1 MDQQQQQQIAAILG
15 AAESGPFESL
25 IGQLMSASNE
35 QRAQAESL
43 FNLCRDLHPD
53 ALVIK
58 LASVL
63 HSSPSPDLRAMSA
76 VLLRKLLTHRGGG
89 DSDAPLWPRLS
100 PASQSSLKS
109 LLLSVLHREPDR
121 SIAKKVADTVSALA
135 VSLLPDA
142 AWPDLLPFLFHA
154 VSAPDTTP
162 RLQESALLVFAQI
175 AYVLAD
181 DASFVG
187 PHLPTLHSLL
197 LSALS
202 HPSSPDVRVAA
213 LSAAVNLVTSLESAA
228 DRNRLADLLP
238 AMMRTLTESLNSG
251 QEAAAQEALELLV
264 ELAGA
269 EPRFLR
275 RQLADV
281 VGAMLQISE
290 ADGLEEG
297 TRHLAIEFVITL
309 AEARE
314 RAPGMMRKLPQFVS
328 RLFAVLMKMLLDIED
343 DPAWHSAEVQ
353 DEDAGET
360 SNYGV
365 AQECLDRL
373 AIAVGGNTIVPVA
386 SELLPAYLAAPEW
399 QKHHAAL
406 ITLAQIAEG
415 CSKVMLK
422 NLEQVLTMVL
432 SSFQDPHP
440 RVRWAA
446 INAIGQLSTDLGPDL
461 QVQYHQRVL
470 PALASAMD
478 DFQNPRVQAHA
489 ASAVLNFCE
498 NCTPDILTPYLDGIV
513 GKLLV
518 LLQNGKQMVQ
528 EGALTALASVAD
540 SSQEHF
546 QKYYDAVMPYL
557 KVILMNATNK
567 SNRMLRAKSMEC
579 ISLVGMA
586 VGKEKFRDDAKQV
599 MEVLMALQG
608 SQMETDDPTTSYM
621 LQAWARLCKCL
632 GQDFLPYMSVVMPPL
647 LQSAQLK
654 PDVTIT
660 SADSDDEIED
670 SDDESVETITL
681 GDKRIGIRTSV
692 LEEKATACN
701 MLCCYVD
708 ELKEGFYP
716 WIDQV
721 APTLVPLLKFYFHE
735 EVRKAAVAA
744 MPELLRS
751 AKLAVEKGQAQGR
764 DETYV
769 KQLVDYIIPSLVEAL
784 QKEPETEI
792 CASMLD
798 SLNECMQ
805 LAGLLLSENQVRSIV
820 DQIKH
825 VITASAA
832 RKKERAERTKAEDFD
847 AEEEEMLKEEN
858 EQEEEVFDQ
867 VGDCLATLIKTFK
880 ASFLPFFDE
889 LSLYIT
895 PMLGKDKTAEE
906 RRIAICIFDDVAE
919 QCQEAALKYYDTYL
933 PFLLEACNDENADV
947 RQAAVYGVGVCAEF
961 GGSVFR
967 PLVGEALSRLN
978 NVIRHPD
985 AMHSENVMAYDNAV
999 SALGKICQFHRDGID
1014 AAKVFPAWL
1023 GCLPIKNDLIE
1034 AKIVHEQLCSM
1045 IERSDREL
1053 LGPNNQHIPKIVS
1066 VFAEVLCA
1074 GKDLATEQTI
1084 SRMIN
1089 LLKQIQQTLPP
1100 AVLAS
1105 TCHVD
1110 CNDLARSVDGFV
1122 NVHSVSESESE
1133 SEAWAIPLFLE
1144 SSMDSQ
1150 AKLAVVVKVMG
1161 RTGSRGQVTQVRVKF
1176 LDDQNRLIMRN
1187 VKGPVWF
1194 QATDLVYVYVAFS

>member
-76 VLLRKLLTHRGGG
+76 VLLRKLLTHRGGA

-162 RLQESALLVFAQI
+162 RLQESALLVFAQIAYESALLVFAQI

-406 ITLAQIAEG
+406 ITLAQIAEVLLS
-415 CSKVMLK
+415 CLQYVLLTRLIMT
-422 NLEQVLTMVL
+422 LTM
-432 SSFQDPHP
+432 
-440 RVRWAA
+440 
-446 INAIGQLSTDLGPDL
+446 
-461 QVQYHQRVL
+461 
-470 PALASAMD
+470 
-478 DFQNPRVQAHA
+478 
-489 ASAVLNFCE
+489 
-498 NCTPDILTPYLDGIV
+498 
-513 GKLLV
+513 
-518 LLQNGKQMVQ
+518 
-528 EGALTALASVAD
+528 
-540 SSQEHF
+540 QEHF

-599 MEVLMALQG
+599 QSLI
-608 SQMETDDPTTSYM
+608 SY
-621 LQAWARLCKCL
+621 
-632 GQDFLPYMSVVMPPL
+632 L
-647 LQSAQLK
+647 LILH
-654 PDVTIT
+654 
-660 SADSDDEIED
+660 
-670 SDDESVETITL
+670 L
-681 GDKRIGIRTSV
+681 
-692 LEEKATACN
+692 
-701 MLCCYVD
+701 
-708 ELKEGFYP
+708 
-716 WIDQV
+716 
-721 APTLVPLLKFYFHE
+721 
-735 EVRKAAVAA
+735 
-744 MPELLRS
+744 
-751 AKLAVEKGQAQGR
+751 
-764 DETYV
+764 
-769 KQLVDYIIPSLVEAL
+769 
-784 QKEPETEI
+784 
-792 CASMLD
+792 
-798 SLNECMQ
+798 
-805 LAGLLLSENQVRSIV
+805 
-820 DQIKH
+820 
-825 VITASAA
+825 
-832 RKKERAERTKAEDFD
+832 
-847 AEEEEMLKEEN
+847 
-858 EQEEEVFDQ
+858 
-867 VGDCLATLIKTFK
+867 
-880 ASFLPFFDE
+880 
-889 LSLYIT
+889 
-895 PMLGKDKTAEE
+895 
-906 RRIAICIFDDVAE
+906 
-919 QCQEAALKYYDTYL
+919 
-933 PFLLEACNDENADV
+933 
-947 RQAAVYGVGVCAEF
+947 
-961 GGSVFR
+961 
-967 PLVGEALSRLN
+967 
-978 NVIRHPD
+978 
-985 AMHSENVMAYDNAV
+985 
-999 SALGKICQFHRDGID
+999 
-1014 AAKVFPAWL
+1014 
-1023 GCLPIKNDLIE
+1023 
-1034 AKIVHEQLCSM
+1034 
-1045 IERSDREL
+1045 
-1053 LGPNNQHIPKIVS
+1053 
-1066 VFAEVLCA
+1066 
-1074 GKDLATEQTI
+1074 
-1084 SRMIN
+1084 
-1089 LLKQIQQTLPP
+1089 
-1100 AVLAS
+1100 
-1105 TCHVD
+1105 
-1110 CNDLARSVDGFV
+1110 
-1122 NVHSVSESESE
+1122 
-1133 SEAWAIPLFLE
+1133 
-1144 SSMDSQ
+1144 
-1150 AKLAVVVKVMG
+1150 
-1161 RTGSRGQVTQVRVKF
+1161 
-1176 LDDQNRLIMRN
+1176 
-1187 VKGPVWF
+1187 
-1194 QATDLVYVYVAFS
+1194 